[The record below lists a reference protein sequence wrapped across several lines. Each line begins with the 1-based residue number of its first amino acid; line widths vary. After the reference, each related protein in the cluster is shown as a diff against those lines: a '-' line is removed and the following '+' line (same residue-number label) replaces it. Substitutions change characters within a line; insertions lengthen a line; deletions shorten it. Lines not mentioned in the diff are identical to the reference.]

1 MLYPLT
7 VGTLYIQTDNI
18 LSMTFNGTTTYTITM
33 NDAAVTTY
41 TPTAAQFADII
52 KIVND
57 DSNN

>member
-18 LSMTFNGTTTYTITM
+18 MEMTFDGMTTYTITM

-41 TPTAAQFADII
+41 TPSAAQYADII
-52 KIVND
+52 RCVNE
-57 DSNN
+57 NHA